1 MGKHLI
7 FLFVFAACTA
17 CTAPATRE
25 EFPDAAPGY
34 RPAAHTD
41 EGGLWM
47 HMDLMEKDLASSG
60 LLVRDPALNAYVKG
74 VVCRVA
80 GPRCADLRVYILR
93 VPHFNASMA
102 PNGTMQIWTGLLLR
116 AANEAQLAYVISHEM
131 GHYLR
136 RHSLQ
141 MWRDTRQKSTL
152 FAFFDLLSIA
162 LGGIPGYAH
171 DLAQLS
177 VIGST
182 LKFSRDSEREADVLG
197 LELSTAAGY
206 EPREASRLWQDLLK
220 ESEADDADEPWEFFS
235 THPHTKERIEN
246 LGRLA
251 EGSAVPA
258 NAAGRDGEHYAKAIA
273 PWRAMLLR
281 DELQQRRF
289 GRTQVLLERL
299 IASGLGLGELY
310 YYQGEMY
317 RLRHKD
323 GDQEKAKQ
331 SYQQAL
337 GYADAPAETH
347 RALGILYMR
356 SGDERQARTA
366 FERYLRL
373 KPGAEDAAMIQAY
386 LKQLG

>member
-1 MGKHLI
+1 MCKHLV
-7 FLFVFAACTA
+7 FLFVLAACTA
-17 CTAPATRE
+17 CTTPATRE

-34 RPAAHTD
+34 RPAADTD

-47 HMDLMEKDLASSG
+47 HMDQVEEELGTSG
-60 LLVRDPALNAYVKG
+60 LLVRDPALNAYVRG

-93 VPHFNASMA
+93 VPQFNASMA

-141 MWRDTRQKSTL
+141 MWRDTRQKSSLFTL
-152 FAFFDLLSIA
+152 FDLLSIVA
-162 LGGIPGYAH
+162 GGIPGYAH

-182 LKFSRDSEREADVLG
+182 LKFSRDSEREADGLG

-206 EPREASRLWQDLLK
+206 DPREASQLWKELLK
-220 ESEADDADEPWEFFS
+220 ENEADDGEEPWEFFS

-246 LGRLA
+246 LAKLA
-251 EGSAVPA
+251 NGSTVPA
-258 NAAGRDGEHYAKAIA
+258 NAASRGEERYAAAVA

-289 GRTQVLLERL
+289 DRAQVLLDRL
-299 IASGLGLGELY
+299 IASGRGLGELY
-310 YYQGEMY
+310 YTIGARCIACGTRTVIGRRRSRPISK
-317 RLRHKD
+317 RLVMPMHPPRRT
-323 GDQEKAKQ
+323 GRLE
-331 SYQQAL
+331 SSTCGQARRSR
-337 GYADAPAETH
+337 
-347 RALGILYMR
+347 RARR
-356 SGDERQARTA
+356 SGATFVSSRERRMQR
-366 FERYLRL
+366 
-373 KPGAEDAAMIQAY
+373 
-386 LKQLG
+386 

>member
-1 MGKHLI
+1 MCKRLV
-7 FLFVFAACTA
+7 FLFVLAACVA
-17 CTAPATRE
+17 CTTPATRE

-34 RPAAHTD
+34 RPAADTD

-47 HMDLMEKDLASSG
+47 HMDQMEKEVATSG
-60 LLVRDPALNAYVKG
+60 LLVRDPALNAYIKG

-80 GPRCADLRVYILR
+80 GPRCTDLRVYILR
-93 VPHFNASMA
+93 IPHFNASMA
-102 PNGTMQIWTGLLLR
+102 PNGSMQIWTGLLLR

-141 MWRDTRQKSTL
+141 MWRDTRQKSSM

-162 LGGIPGYAH
+162 VGGIPGYAH

-177 VIGST
+177 VIGGI
-182 LKFSRDSEREADVLG
+182 LKFSRDSEREADDLG
-197 LELSTAAGY
+197 FELSTATGY
-206 EPREASRLWQDLLK
+206 DPREASRLWKDLLK
-220 ESEADDADEPWEFFS
+220 ESKADDDEEPWEFFS
-235 THPHTKERIEN
+235 THPHTKERIES
-246 LGRLA
+246 LARLA

-258 NAAGRDGEHYAKAIA
+258 NAASRGDERYATAVA

-289 GRTQVLLERL
+289 GRTQVLLDRL
-299 IASGLGLGELY
+299 IASGRGLGELY
-310 YYQGEMY
+310 YYRGEMY

-323 GDQEKAKQ
+323 GDREKAKQ

-356 SGDERQARTA
+356 SGDAQQARAA

-386 LKQLG
+386 LNQLG

>member
-1 MGKHLI
+1 MCKQLV
-7 FLFVFAACTA
+7 FLFVLAACTA
-17 CTAPATRE
+17 CTTPATRE
-25 EFPDAAPGY
+25 EFPDAVPGY
-34 RPAAHTD
+34 RPAADTD

-47 HMDLMEKDLASSG
+47 YMDQAEQELKTSG
-60 LLVRDPALNAYVKG
+60 LVVHDPALNAYVKG

-93 VPHFNASMA
+93 IPQFNASMA
-102 PNGTMQIWTGLLLR
+102 PNGYMQIWTGLLLR
-116 AANEAQLAYVISHEM
+116 TTNEAQLAYVISHEM

-162 LGGIPGYAH
+162 VGGIPGYAH

-197 LELSTAAGY
+197 FELSSAAGY
-206 EPREASRLWQDLLK
+206 DPREASRLWKDLLK
-220 ESEADDADEPWEFFS
+220 ESKADDDGEPWEFFS

-246 LGRLA
+246 LARLA
-251 EGSAVPA
+251 ERSAVPA
-258 NAAGRDGEHYAKAIA
+258 NAASRGEERYALAVA
-273 PWRAMLLR
+273 PWRAMLLH

-289 GRTQVLLERL
+289 GRTKVLLERL
-299 IASGLGLGELY
+299 IASGRGLGELY

-323 GDQEKAKQ
+323 GDVEKAKQ
-331 SYQQAL
+331 AYQQAL
-337 GYADAPAETH
+337 GYAEAPAATH
-347 RALGILYMR
+347 RELGIIYMR
-356 SGDERQARTA
+356 SGDAQQARAA

-373 KPGAEDAAMIQAY
+373 KPGADDAAMIQTY
-386 LKQLG
+386 LNKLG